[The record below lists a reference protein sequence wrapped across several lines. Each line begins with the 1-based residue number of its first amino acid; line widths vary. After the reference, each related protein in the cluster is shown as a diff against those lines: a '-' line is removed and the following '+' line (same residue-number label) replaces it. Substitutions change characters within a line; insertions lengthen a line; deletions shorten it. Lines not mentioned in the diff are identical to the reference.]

1 MPFALGSVP
10 SPAAGVVFS
19 HARHGRLKR
28 LEESLDEG
36 FDIDAKDDQGNT
48 LLMTAVQNGNKKAVD
63 MLIRRGSTL
72 NHMNGNGN
80 TALHYALAYD
90 TTGEIATYLIE
101 RGADDTIEN
110 RQGLSAYDGLGDDD
124 PGTMAEIEEDDDGE
138 EDEEDLDLDSTV
150 NDSRIEMVVAANI

>member
-1 MPFALGSVP
+1 MPFALQSTP
-10 SPAAGVVFS
+10 SPVAGVVFS

>member
-1 MPFALGSVP
+1 MPFALKSTP

-36 FDIDAKDDQGNT
+36 FDVDAKDDQGNT

-72 NHMNGNGN
+72 NHINGNGN

-124 PGTMAEIEEDDDGE
+124 PGTTAEIEEDDDGE
-138 EDEEDLDLDSTV
+138 EEEDLDLDSTV
-150 NDSRIEMVVAANI
+150 NDSRLEMVIAANV